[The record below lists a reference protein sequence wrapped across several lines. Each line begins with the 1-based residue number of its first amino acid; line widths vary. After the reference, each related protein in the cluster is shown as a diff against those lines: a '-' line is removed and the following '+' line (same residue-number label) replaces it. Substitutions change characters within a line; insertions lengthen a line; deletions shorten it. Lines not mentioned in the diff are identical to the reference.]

1 MGNLLTALLV
11 GIMTGFFRLHWDL
24 NTSYH
29 DGKNFSHFWRN
40 VAISPFCGA
49 SIYFFALFLEIN
61 ITIAVIVSTFMFCA
75 NWLFWFSG
83 IFNRKRNLNWWYL
96 GNQSGSKAAWTDRQ
110 LRKLKPKAH
119 KYLVTGMM
127 VVSILIYA
135 AIKII
140 K

>member
-1 MGNLLTALLV
+1 MGELLTALLV

-24 NTSYH
+24 NTSFH
-29 DGKNFSHFWRN
+29 DGKNFSHLWRN
-40 VAISPFCGA
+40 AAIAPFCIF
-49 SIYFFALFLEIN
+49 SIYQFALFLEIN
-61 ITIAVIVSTFMFCA
+61 VIIAVIVSTFLFCA

-83 IFNRKRNLNWWYL
+83 FFNIKRKANWWYL

-119 KYLVTGMM
+119 KYLVTGMV